1 MAKKNVAR
9 NIILALDTSVSHCS
23 VSLLQDEVL
32 LAEKSNVMQKGQS
45 EKLFNFIQCIFSEA
59 NLTLK
64 DVKAIGVGVG
74 PGNFTGLRI
83 GISAAKGLAMA
94 LKIKVF
100 GVNRFETLI
109 ETNQPTLALVA
120 TTEKSFYTQFFINKK
135 PIKPPTESTRS
146 EILKKNYLPN
156 TIISGDSAIQIAK
169 KLNLQH
175 GANDST
181 PKTEKIGL
189 IAQRHLET
197 GGPSPAPLYIK
208 GPDAKLPK
216 EPIPLILGSN
226 VQ

>member
-1 MAKKNVAR
+1 MAKKNVTR
-9 NIILALDTSVSHCS
+9 NVILALDTSVSQCS
-23 VSLLQDEVL
+23 VSLLKGEVL
-32 LAEKSNVMQKGQS
+32 IAEKSSSIQESQS
-45 EKLFNFIQCIFSEA
+45 EKLFSFIQCIFSEA

-64 DVKAIGVGVG
+64 NLKAIGVGVG

-109 ETNQPTLALVA
+109 EKNQPTLTLVA
-120 TTEKSFYTQFFINKK
+120 STKKSFYTQLFINKK
-135 PIKPPTESTRS
+135 PTKTPTENTLS
-146 EILKKNYLPN
+146 EILEKNYSPN
-156 TIISGDSAIQIAK
+156 TIVSGDSAIEIAK
-169 KLNLQH
+169 NLNLQH
-175 GANDST
+175 GLNNSV
-181 PKTEKIGL
+181 PRTEKIGAITL
-189 IAQRHLET
+189 RYLKT

-216 EPIPLILGSN
+216 EPIPVVLGSN

>member
-23 VSLLQDEVL
+23 VSLLQDDVL
-32 LAEKSNVMQKGQS
+32 LAEKSSLMQKGQS
-45 EKLFNFIQCIFSEA
+45 EKLFTFIQRIFSEA

-64 DVKAIGVGVG
+64 NVKAIGVGVG

-94 LKIKVF
+94 LKIKVY

-109 ETNQPTLALVA
+109 ESNQPTLALVA
-120 TTEKSFYTQFFINKK
+120 NTEKSFYTQLFINKK
-135 PIKPPTESTRS
+135 PTKPPTETTIS
-146 EILKKNYLPN
+146 EILKKNYVPN

-169 KLNLQH
+169 NLNLQH
-175 GANDST
+175 GINNSAPT
-181 PKTEKIGL
+181 TKKIGL
-189 IAQRHLET
+189 IALKYLGT
-197 GGPSPAPLYIK
+197 GGPSPVPLYIK

-226 VQ
+226 V